1 MTFSLDPFCHGN
13 PISFFL
19 FLFLAIIILAIKI
32 YDIRMKSRFFEAVLV
47 PIIQCRRFEKS
58 WGKITDIT
66 VFDWWSE
73 QLGFKFELPENSK
86 KTRVFEKSGFYMQ
99 SNFPNTDKATDP
111 GGVLNKF
118 LYGEAPPRGPTRY
131 PFIYYF
137 SRKRYSFRIPSI
149 DKWYPFHIPRLEL
162 CIPFNCCKCINQ
174 TWPLAIM
181 S

>member
-19 FLFLAIIILAIKI
+19 FLFLAIIVLAIKI
-32 YDIRMKSRFFEAVLV
+32 YDIRMKSRFFEAGWFQFS
-47 PIIQCRRFEKS
+47 QCRRFVKIV
-58 WGKITDIT
+58 GKNYRHYSVWLVKWTVRFQVRIT
-66 VFDWWSE
+66 
-73 QLGFKFELPENSK
+73 GKFQK
-86 KTRVFEKSGFYMQ
+86 KNRVFEKSGFYMQ

-111 GGVLNKF
+111 GGGGLLNIF

-137 SRKRYSFRIPSI
+137 SRKRYSFSIPSI

-162 CIPFNCCKCINQ
+162 CIPLSFNCWKCIV
-174 TWPLAIM
+174 I
-181 S
+181 

>member
-19 FLFLAIIILAIKI
+19 FLFLAIIVLAIKI
-32 YDIRMKSRFFEAVLV
+32 YDIRMKSRFFEAGRFQFS
-47 PIIQCRRFEKS
+47 QCRRFEKS

-73 QLGFKFELPENSK
+73 QLGFRFELPENSK
-86 KTRVFEKSGFYMQ
+86 KTPSIREIGILCAVKLPQYWQ
-99 SNFPNTDKATDP
+99 SNRPR
-111 GGVLNKF
+111 GGGGLLNKF

-137 SRKRYSFRIPSI
+137 SRKRYSFRITIPSI
-149 DKWYPFHIPRLEL
+149 DKWYPFHIPHLEL
-162 CIPFNCCKCINQ
+162 CIPLSFNCCKCIV
-174 TWPLAIM
+174 I
-181 S
+181 

>member
-13 PISFFL
+13 PIYLFL
-19 FLFLAIIILAIKI
+19 FLFLAIIVLAIKI
-32 YDIRMKSRFFEAVLV
+32 YGIRMKSRFFEAGWFQFS
-47 PIIQCRRFEKS
+47 QCRRFEKS

-73 QLGFKFELPENSK
+73 QLGFRFELPENSK
-86 KTRVFEKSGFYMQ
+86 KKPEYSRNRDSMCSQTSLILTKQ
-99 SNFPNTDKATDP
+99 QTP
-111 GGVLNKF
+111 GGGDYSIKF

-137 SRKRYSFRIPSI
+137 SRKRYSFSIPSI

-162 CIPFNCCKCINQ
+162 CIPLSFNCWKCIV
-174 TWPLAIM
+174 I
-181 S
+181 